1 MSDLKDTKTFKV
13 LVIEQNQTG
22 KAVWFEGISG
32 GENNGLF
39 EARQVGSLSKAFNLL
54 EAEPFHVILLDLQL
68 PDSQGLSTFSQLHA
82 RAPDVPILVTSPQ
95 EDPQLALEVLREGA
109 QDYLVKGETN
119 PALLKRMILY
129 AIERHRNRAMLQQL
143 SYNDELTGLLNR
155 RGFISMAQ
163 KHLKIAQREAWQ
175 MVLLFADLDKL
186 KNINDSFGHPEGDR
200 ALRAVAGVLKETF
213 RTSDLI
219 ARLGG
224 DEFIVLAI
232 NAPEAGVKKMISRL
246 QKNIE
251 RFNQQNR
258 YYQISLSYGVARF
271 DPSSSTSLEEMILQ
285 ADQALYDQKR
295 NRGAVRAE

>member
-1 MSDLKDTKTFKV
+1 M
-13 LVIEQNQTG
+13 
-22 KAVWFEGISG
+22 
-32 GENNGLF
+32 
-39 EARQVGSLSKAFNLL
+39 
-54 EAEPFHVILLDLQL
+54 
-68 PDSQGLSTFSQLHA
+68 
-82 RAPDVPILVTSPQ
+82 
-95 EDPQLALEVLREGA
+95 
-109 QDYLVKGETN
+109 VKGGK
-119 PALLKRMILY
+119 PASIKRMILY

-163 KHLKIAQREAWQ
+163 QHLKIAQREAWQ

-186 KNINDSFGHPEGDR
+186 KDINDSFGHPEGDR
-200 ALRAVAGVLKETF
+200 ALRAVANVLKETF

-232 NAPEAGVKKMISRL
+232 NAPEAGIQKMVSRL

-258 YYQISLSYGVARF
+258 YYQISLSYRGSVSIHAI
-271 DPSSSTSLEEMILQ
+271 PHSLEEMILQ
-285 ADQALYDQKR
+285 QTRLCTSRSAIGGSGADSIFV
-295 NRGAVRAE
+295 GVG